1 MKMNKLKKYHIY
13 FMILALGTSTVSV
26 FFVIGFLGLINI
38 GLTIYVFSIII
49 ALAALYLKNKK

>member
-1 MKMNKLKKYHIY
+1 
-13 FMILALGTSTVSV
+13 MILALGTSTVSV

>member
-1 MKMNKLKKYHIY
+1 MNKLKKYHSY
-13 FMILALGTSTVSV
+13 FMILALGKSTVSV
-26 FFVIGFLGLINI
+26 FFVIGYLGLINI